1 MSTGTVSYLQPRGRV
16 PEDSFRVRIAIVRT
30 LMGWNYDQ
38 AQKATG
44 INSETWR
51 LWEKG
56 DRRCSDIETATAKI
70 SAATGFDRTWL
81 IAGGPMAGPGGDG
94 PDGTTAPTPGVHKP
108 HGLRS
113 VPVLTRAEPVAA

>member
-30 LMGWNYDQ
+30 LMGWNYHQ

-44 INSETWR
+44 INNETWR

-56 DRRCSDIETATAKI
+56 ARRCSDIEHV
-70 SAATGFDRTWL
+70 SAVIASASGFDRTWL
-81 IAGGPMAGPGGDG
+81 LAGGPMAGPDPTG
-94 PDGTTAPTPGVHKP
+94 PGLPRLDSNQKPPGYRSPLRLLALTA
-108 HGLRS
+108 
-113 VPVLTRAEPVAA
+113 